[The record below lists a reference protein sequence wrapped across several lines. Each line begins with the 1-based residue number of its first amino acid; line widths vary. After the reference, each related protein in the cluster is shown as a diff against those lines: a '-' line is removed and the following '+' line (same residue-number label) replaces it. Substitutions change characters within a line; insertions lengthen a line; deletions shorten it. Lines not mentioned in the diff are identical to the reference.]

1 MVAGEASG
9 AASRNLRVRTAA
21 ATAAKGK
28 HYMAM
33 GIFNRKKED
42 GSPTDPAP
50 AKASPA
56 GAPVAAPAGAAPSS
70 PAPTARDHD
79 IGVPP
84 FRPAPKE
91 PATMT
96 PAPKPNAAPAAPSM
110 LGPRPAPIATTPA
123 RPAGRIEPSE
133 RRTLVVGRG
142 ISLQGTVAD
151 AERLVVEGT
160 VESQMIAA
168 AELFVAGSGV
178 FKGEV
183 EVEDAEIAGAFDGT
197 ITARGS
203 LIIRATGRISG
214 MARCRKL
221 SVEEGGQVSGKME
234 MLTDAAALVS
244 PARLPT
250 QSVPADA

>member
-1 MVAGEASG
+1 
-9 AASRNLRVRTAA
+9 
-21 ATAAKGK
+21 
-28 HYMAM
+28 MAM

-42 GSPTDPAP
+42 GSPADPAP
-50 AKASPA
+50 AKASMTSTP
-56 GAPVAAPAGAAPSS
+56 AAPAATA
-70 PAPTARDHD
+70 ARDSD

-84 FRPAPKE
+84 FRPAPKDN
-91 PATMT
+91 PAMT
-96 PAPKPNAAPAAPSM
+96 AAPKPNAAPANPPV
-110 LGPRPAPIATTPA
+110 LGPRPAPIATAPQ

-142 ISLQGTVAD
+142 IALQGTVAD

-160 VESQMIAA
+160 VESQMIQA

-203 LIIRATGRISG
+203 LIIRATGKISG

-244 PARLPT
+244 PSRLP
-250 QSVPADA
+250 SPAVPADA

>member
-1 MVAGEASG
+1 MVAQQASEI
-9 AASRNLRVRTAA
+9 ASRNLCVRHAVA
-21 ATAAKGK
+21 SAAKGK
-28 HYMAM
+28 HLMAM

-42 GSPTDPAP
+42 GSPADPVAP

-56 GAPVAAPAGAAPSS
+56 SGPAPAPAPAPS
-70 PAPTARDHD
+70 ARDND

-84 FRPAPKE
+84 FRPAAKE
-91 PATMT
+91 APMMT
-96 PAPKPNAAPAAPSM
+96 PAPKPNAAPAAPSVV
-110 LGPRPAPIATTPA
+110 GPRPAPIATAPA
-123 RPAGRIEPSE
+123 RPMGRIEPSE

-160 VESQMIAA
+160 VESQMIQA

-203 LIIRATGRISG
+203 LIIRSTGRISG
-214 MARCRKL
+214 VARCRKL

-234 MLTDAAALVS
+234 MLTDAAPLVS

-250 QSVPADA
+250 QAVPADA

>member
-1 MVAGEASG
+1 
-9 AASRNLRVRTAA
+9 
-21 ATAAKGK
+21 
-28 HYMAM
+28 MAM

-42 GSPTDPAP
+42 GSPADPAP
-50 AKASPA
+50 AKASSAATPA
-56 GAPVAAPAGAAPSS
+56 SAPASAAAPPNAA
-70 PAPTARDHD
+70 AARDSD

-84 FRPAPKE
+84 FRPAPKDS
-91 PATMT
+91 TSMT
-96 PAPKPNAAPAAPSM
+96 PAPKPNAAPAAPSS
-110 LGPRPAPIATTPA
+110 LGPRPAPIATPS

-160 VESQMIAA
+160 VESQMIHA

-203 LIIRATGRISG
+203 LIIRTTGRISG
-214 MARCRKL
+214 TARCRKL